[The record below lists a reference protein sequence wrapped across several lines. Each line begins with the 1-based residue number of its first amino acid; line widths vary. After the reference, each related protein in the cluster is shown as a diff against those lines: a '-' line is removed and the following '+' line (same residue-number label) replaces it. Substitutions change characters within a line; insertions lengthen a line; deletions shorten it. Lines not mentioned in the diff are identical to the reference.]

1 MIAAFVTDR
10 SLWYLAR
17 ATGVVSLLILTASV
31 ALGVAARNGGGAP
44 RVPRFATALLH
55 RNLSLLALSFLAV
68 HIASS
73 VLDPFAGI
81 GWADAFVPLRAA
93 YRPVWLGLGAVAF
106 DLLVAIAI
114 TSLLR
119 VRLGLRTWR
128 AVHWLAYACWP
139 VAVVHGLGTGSDAR
153 SSWLLWLVGGSVV
166 TVVAVA
172 WWRLASTPALGVS
185 WRLAGASTIAL
196 AALLLAG
203 WLEAGPLRAGWAAR
217 AGTPTPLL
225 HRGRPPSTAGAGR

>member
-1 MIAAFVTDR
+1 MIAALVTDR

-17 ATGVVSLLILTASV
+17 GTGVVSLVLLTASV

-44 RVPRFATALLH
+44 RMPRFAIALLH
-55 RNLSLLALSFLAV
+55 RNLSLLVLAFLGV

-73 VLDPFAGI
+73 VLDPFAAI
-81 GWADAFVPLRAA
+81 GWTDAVVPLRAA

-106 DLLVAIAI
+106 DLLLALAV

-119 VRLGLRTWR
+119 VRLGVRVWR

-139 VAVVHGLGTGSDAR
+139 VALVHGLGTGSDAR
-153 SSWLLWLVGGSVV
+153 ASWLLWLVAGSVV

-185 WRLAGASTIAL
+185 WRVAAGSTVAL
-196 AALLLAG
+196 AVLVLAG
-203 WLEAGPLRAGWAAR
+203 WLEAGPLRAGWAGR
-217 AGTPTPLL
+217 AGTPAPLL
-225 HRGRPPSTAGAGR
+225 HRGRPATTTSVGP

>member
-1 MIAAFVTDR
+1 VIAALVTDR

-17 ATGVVSLLILTASV
+17 GTGVVCLVILTASV
-31 ALGVAARNGGGAP
+31 ALGVAARNGGGAS
-44 RVPRFATALLH
+44 RVPRFAIGILH
-55 RNLSLLALSFLAV
+55 RNLSLLVLAFLAV
-68 HIASS
+68 HIATS
-73 VLDPFAGI
+73 VLDPFAAI
-81 GWADAFVPLRAA
+81 GWTDAVVPLRAA

-106 DLLVAIAI
+106 DLLLAIAI
-114 TSLLR
+114 TSILR

-153 SSWLLWLVGGSVV
+153 SSWLLWLVGGSVA
-166 TVVAVA
+166 TVVAVG
-172 WWRLASTPALGVS
+172 WWRLASTAALGAP
-185 WRLAGASTIAL
+185 WRVAGASVIAL

-203 WLEAGPLRAGWAAR
+203 WVEVGPLRAGWASR

-225 HRGRPPSTAGAGR
+225 HPARPATTGVGR